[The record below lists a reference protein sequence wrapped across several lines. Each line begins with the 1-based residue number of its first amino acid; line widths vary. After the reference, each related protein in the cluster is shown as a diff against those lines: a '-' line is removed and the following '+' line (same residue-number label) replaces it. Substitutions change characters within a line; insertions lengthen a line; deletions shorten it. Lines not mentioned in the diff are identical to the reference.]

1 MRTQCVQFRE
11 PSSTHQKAKDKED
24 IVPKNKEVECS
35 KVVEQIKKK
44 RASEEWR
51 GSVIPK
57 RKRKKQECTKSGW
70 RRQNLVFPWWRAVKR
85 ERARRGG
92 KVSFKTKPVLR
103 NKLERKRGDGEE
115 IGKAGGN

>member
-1 MRTQCVQFRE
+1 MKNGEGASSLKEKERSRNVLRE
-11 PSSTHQKAKDKED
+11 AGTRKAD
-24 IVPKNKEVECS
+24 V
-35 KVVEQIKKK
+35 
-44 RASEEWR
+44 
-51 GSVIPK
+51 
-57 RKRKKQECTKSGW
+57 W